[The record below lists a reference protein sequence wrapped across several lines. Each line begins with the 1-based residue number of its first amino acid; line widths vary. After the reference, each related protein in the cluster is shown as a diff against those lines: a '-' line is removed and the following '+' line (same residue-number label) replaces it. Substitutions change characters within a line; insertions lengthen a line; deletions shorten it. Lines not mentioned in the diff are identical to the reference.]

1 MAKTP
6 TFCAIVLASTAFLPS
21 ISAQSFVTVT
31 TGGNAISLAQKTAV
45 TTFIASNAEST
56 DVFKNVAAGQA
67 QSAVL
72 STVAGSLV
80 HLPVIGLATT
90 ALAATK
96 ITKIFGSHQSDMKGF
111 DITYLRDLSAPVSIA
126 SGIPSFTVPIQR
138 LQTMG
143 ADGSGLLLLR
153 LRQSSKDSARIVRS
167 THVSL
172 KQNKSQINPVSTE
185 VLGTE
190 EDIVAT
196 SSATNADTIVMTAN
210 SALGPGEYALVV
222 PLSAPSSSDPAS
234 TTLLAWD
241 FRVVQ

>member
-1 MAKTP
+1 MLRMP
-6 TFCAIVLASTAFLPS
+6 ILRAIASALIAFLPCT
-21 ISAQSFVTVT
+21 SAQSFVTVT
-31 TGGNAISLAQKTAV
+31 TGGNAINLSQKTAV
-45 TTFIASNAEST
+45 TTFIASSAGSS
-56 DVFKNVAAGQA
+56 DVFKNTAEGQA

-72 STVAGSLV
+72 NSVAGSLV
-80 HLPVIGLATT
+80 HLPVIGLAST
-90 ALAATK
+90 ALAVTK

-111 DITYLRDLSAPVSIA
+111 DITYLRDLSASVAIA
-126 SGIPSFTVPIQR
+126 AGIPSFTVPIQK

-190 EDIVAT
+190 QDIVTT
-196 SSATNADTIVMTAN
+196 SIVTSADTIVLTAN
-210 SALGPGEYALVV
+210 SALSPGEYALV
-222 PLSAPSSSDPAS
+222 APVSSSTGDPAS
-234 TTLLAWD
+234 MTMLAWD